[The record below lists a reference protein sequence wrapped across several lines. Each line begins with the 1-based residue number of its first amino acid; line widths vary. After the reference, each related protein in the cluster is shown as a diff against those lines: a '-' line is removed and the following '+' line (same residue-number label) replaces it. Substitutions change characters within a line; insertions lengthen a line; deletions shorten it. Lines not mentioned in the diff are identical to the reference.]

1 MRGFRRMPPHK
12 PFGFVWGHALFMSS
26 SPAWTPAS
34 RPGRVAKGQV
44 GASIFENTKGYDDL
58 QDADDDKN
66 AQLPGLDVVDD
77 TTLKVT
83 LKEPNSAFTYKLGDI
98 AFPPAPSE
106 ALKDPKAYGLKL
118 STS

>member
-1 MRGFRRMPPHK
+1 MVRVGVVRVFIP
-12 PFGFVWGHALFMSS
+12 G
-26 SPAWTPAS
+26 SPAGTPAS
-34 RPGRVAKGQV
+34 RPGRAASGQV
-44 GASIFENTKGYDDL
+44 GASIFEDIKCYDDL
-58 QDADDDKN
+58 QDVDGDKN
-66 AQLPGLDVVDD
+66 AQLPGLDDD

-83 LKEPNSAFTYKLGDI
+83 LKEPNSAFTYKFGDI

>member
-1 MRGFRRMPPHK
+1 MRF
-12 PFGFVWGHALFMSS
+12 FMSS
-26 SPAWTPAS
+26 SPAWTQPVV
-34 RPGRVAKGQV
+34 RVAPPRAKSGHPF
-44 GASIFENTKGYDDL
+44 SENTKGYDDL

>member
-12 PFGFVWGHALFMSS
+12 PFGFVWGHALFTSS

-34 RPGRVAKGQV
+34 RPGRAASGQV
-44 GASIFENTKGYDDL
+44 GASIFEDIKCYDDL
-58 QDADDDKN
+58 QDADGDKN
-66 AQLPGLDVVDD
+66 AQLPGLYVVDD
-77 TTLKVT
+77 TT

-106 ALKDPKAYGLKL
+106 ALKGPKAYGLKL

>member
-1 MRGFRRMPPHK
+1 MRGFRRMPPHR
-12 PFGFVWGHALFMSS
+12 PFGFMWGHALFMSS
-26 SPAWTPAS
+26 SPAWTLAS
-34 RPGRVAKGQV
+34 RPGRAASGQV
-44 GASIFENTKGYDDL
+44 GASIFEDIKGYDDL
-58 QDADDDKN
+58 QDADGDKS
-66 AQLPGLDVVDD
+66 AHLPGLDDD

>member
-1 MRGFRRMPPHK
+1 MRF
-12 PFGFVWGHALFMSS
+12 FMSS
-26 SPAWTPAS
+26 SPTWTPAS
-34 RPGRVAKGQV
+34 RPGRAANGQV
-44 GASIFENTKGYDDL
+44 GASIFGDIKCYDDL
-58 QDADDDKN
+58 QDADGDKN
-66 AQLPGLDVVDD
+66 AQLPGLDDD

-106 ALKDPKAYGLKL
+106 TLKDPKTYGLKL

>member
-12 PFGFVWGHALFMSS
+12 PFSFVWGHALFTSS
-26 SPAWTPAS
+26 SPAWTLAS
-34 RPGRVAKGQV
+34 RSGRAASGQV
-44 GASIFENTKGYDDL
+44 EASIFEDIKGYDDL
-58 QDADDDKN
+58 QDADGDKN
-66 AQLPGLDVVDD
+66 AQLPGLDDD

-83 LKEPNSAFTYKLGDI
+83 LKEPNFAFTYKLGDI

-106 ALKDPKAYGLKL
+106 ALKNPKTYGLKL

>member
-1 MRGFRRMPPHK
+1 M
-12 PFGFVWGHALFMSS
+12 
-26 SPAWTPAS
+26 
-34 RPGRVAKGQV
+34 
-44 GASIFENTKGYDDL
+44 
-58 QDADDDKN
+58 QDADGDKN
-66 AQLPGLDVVDD
+66 AQLPGLDDD

-83 LKEPNSAFTYKLGDI
+83 LKEPNFAFTYKLGDI

>member
-1 MRGFRRMPPHK
+1 MVRVGVVRVFIP
-12 PFGFVWGHALFMSS
+12 G
-26 SPAWTPAS
+26 SPAETPAS
-34 RPGRVAKGQV
+34 RPGRAASGQV
-44 GASIFENTKGYDDL
+44 GASIFEDIKCYDDL
-58 QDADDDKN
+58 QDADGDKN
-66 AQLPGLDVVDD
+66 AQLLGLDDD

-83 LKEPNSAFTYKLGDI
+83 LKEPNYKLGDI

>member
-1 MRGFRRMPPHK
+1 MVRVGVVRVFIP
-12 PFGFVWGHALFMSS
+12 S

-34 RPGRVAKGQV
+34 RPGRAASGQV
-44 GASIFENTKGYDDL
+44 RASIFEDIKCYDDL
-58 QDADDDKN
+58 QDADGDKN

-98 AFPPAPSE
+98 AFLPVPSE
-106 ALKDPKAYGLKL
+106 ALKDPKTYGLKL